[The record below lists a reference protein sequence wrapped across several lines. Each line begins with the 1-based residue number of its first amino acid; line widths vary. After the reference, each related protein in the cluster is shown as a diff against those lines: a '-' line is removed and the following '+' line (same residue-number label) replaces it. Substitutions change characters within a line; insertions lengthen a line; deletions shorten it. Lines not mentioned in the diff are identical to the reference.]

1 MNHPTR
7 EEWMSYLYDELTGEQ
22 HANLAAHLAVC
33 PECKVKVTEWRG
45 LRKDLDAW
53 QIVAKP
59 AHVVWNRAWVRWAA
73 AAVVILSVGF
83 GTGRLSM
90 SASADSE
97 KLRAEIEPSIRQ
109 QLRAEFVQ
117 ILKEELEKSSAATL
131 AAANTQT
138 KELVGDFAKAYEQN
152 RVEDNQAVYVA
163 LNKLD
168 AEHVAGLASLRKD
181 VETVAVL
188 TDVGFR
194 QAQRQMYQLADYK
207 AEPAGNISNS
217 PRE

>member
-33 PECKVKVTEWRG
+33 PECKGKVAEWRV
-45 LRKDLDAW
+45 LKRDLDAW
-53 QIVAKP
+53 QIAAKP
-59 AHVVWNRAWVRWAA
+59 VHVVWNRAWVRWAA
-73 AAVVILSVGF
+73 AAVVMLSVGF

-90 SASADSE
+90 SASVDPE
-97 KLRAEIEPSIRQ
+97 KLRAAVEPSIRE
-109 QLRAEFVQ
+109 QLRAEFAQ
-117 ILKEELEKSSAATL
+117 MLRDESEKSSAAAL
-131 AAANTQT
+131 AAANDHT
-138 KELVGDFAKAYEQN
+138 KELVGDFARVYEQN
-152 RVEDNQAVYVA
+152 RADDNQAVYAA

-168 AEHVAGLASLRKD
+168 AEHVTGLASLRKD

-194 QAQRQMYQLADYK
+194 QAQRQIYQLADYK
-207 AEPAGNISNS
+207 AEPAGSISNS
-217 PRE
+217 PQE